1 MFAVFKIF
9 SKNFREYI
17 RMENPSYKNENIERK
32 YLNNMG
38 KNQFLQVNNSLL
50 ELEKDFIELKD
61 RKFKYSEVKIKG
73 VIEELFIKPIIV
85 STDEMDKF

>member
-1 MFAVFKIF
+1 
-9 SKNFREYI
+9 
-17 RMENPSYKNENIERK
+17 MENPSYKNENIERK